1 MHNSILTTEADSDYS
16 LYSSCL
22 SAGVSSDEEMI
33 ESETDPTQVMEER
46 HSCALS
52 KKIPEVD
59 FFDATNKTGRQLA
72 PELSADIFKIMLQ
85 KEKIIGDYI
94 TNSPVGITRAYRE
107 SMVSFIQTLHRLK
120 RYRAETFYIAVSI
133 ADRYLATLTNECPYL
148 ALLSVTTL
156 IMAAKLNEPINPS
169 FAVMNQLLTNQ
180 FNLSL
185 DRDHFIAL
193 ETKIIFT
200 LEFDMQWISPAMFL
214 ERF

>member
-1 MHNSILTTEADSDYS
+1 M
-16 LYSSCL
+16 
-22 SAGVSSDEEMI
+22 
-33 ESETDPTQVMEER
+33 
-46 HSCALS
+46 
-52 KKIPEVD
+52 
-59 FFDATNKTGRQLA
+59 
-72 PELSADIFKIMLQ
+72 
-85 KEKIIGDYI
+85 
-94 TNSPVGITRAYRE
+94 
-107 SMVSFIQTLHRLK
+107 
-120 RYRAETFYIAVSI
+120 SI

-156 IMAAKLNEPINPS
+156 MMAAKLNEPINPS